1 MRKERQGVQFIA
13 ATRTHNKYFHS
24 SEYWLQNTEKE
35 PDAEHKSKLL
45 NLLFTNNHRTFPESC
60 HKRNAKDLSVNT
72 LN

>member
-45 NLLFTNNHRTFPESC
+45 NLLFTNNHMWMNVTDICIYTKKE
-60 HKRNAKDLSVNT
+60 
-72 LN
+72 